1 MYVCFFCFLLFT
13 YTKANNSTSVLHSKM
28 NRILTT
34 QHEHTV
40 QIRDIQ
46 NELESLRFTVNLW
59 CYLNIGFI
67 IVMIYV
73 SWKTYK
79 RQSKMN
85 EWRL

>member
-1 MYVCFFCFLLFT
+1 MYVSFLCFLLFT
-13 YTKANNSTSVLHSKM
+13 YAKANTTSVVHSKM
-28 NRILTT
+28 NTILLK
-34 QHEHTV
+34 QQEHAV
-40 QIRDIQ
+40 QIIDMRM
-46 NELESLRFTVNLW
+46 ELESLRFTVKLW

-79 RQSKMN
+79 RQIKMN